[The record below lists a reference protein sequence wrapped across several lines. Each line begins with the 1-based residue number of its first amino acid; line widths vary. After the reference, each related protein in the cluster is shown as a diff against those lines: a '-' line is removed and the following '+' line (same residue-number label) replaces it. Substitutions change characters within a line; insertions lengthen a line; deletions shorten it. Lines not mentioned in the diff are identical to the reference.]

1 MIKLPSDDA
10 QIKRIVRTLQ
20 DAGYETYIVGG
31 AVRDL
36 LLGRPPKDYDLSTAA
51 TPEEIRAVFGRRSA
65 RIIGKRFRLVH
76 LRFGSEI
83 YEIATFRRRP
93 DSQGVIPAKLSGN
106 TDLPDKLIFED
117 NDFGTAQ
124 EDAFRRDFTCN
135 ALFYDPIANE
145 IIDFTGKGREDI
157 QNRVVRII
165 GNPEERLEE
174 DPVRL
179 LRALKLV
186 GQYGFTPEPET
197 ERALRSRM
205 ALIQHAANSRLTLE
219 LEKILAGCYLDSI
232 FKAFV
237 EYDLM
242 RYFLPHF
249 HENWN
254 TPKVKEAME
263 LISTRNRRVLAG
275 RYRNSASVAVAT
287 LILPTVARA
296 FGAKETGEMWVNPQE
311 ADDAVY
317 DILRGMFSP
326 HALIKRITAATVR
339 MVLVQPEMYACKR
352 THRIGQSRIMPNAR
366 ELLYIQ
372 NELWWHSSELI
383 STWERQHSEPDDGE
397 EQQVRRKRRR
407 SRRKRQREGAVQE

>member
-51 TPEEIRAVFGRRSA
+51 TPEEVRAVFGRRSA

-76 LRFGSEI
+76 LRFGNEI

-106 TDLPDKLIFED
+106 ADLPDKLIFED

-135 ALFYDPIANE
+135 ALFYDPIADS

-165 GNPEERLEE
+165 GDPTERMEE

-186 GQYGFTPEPET
+186 GQYGFAPEPST
-197 ERALRSRM
+197 EAVLRSRM

-219 LEKILAGCYLDSI
+219 LEKILSGCYIDSI
-232 FKAFV
+232 FKAFM
-237 EYDLM
+237 EYGLM

-249 HENWN
+249 HENWD
-254 TPKVKEAME
+254 TPQIKAAME
-263 LISTRNRRVLAG
+263 LVSTRNRRVLAG
-275 RYRNSASVAVAT
+275 RYRNSASVATAALV
-287 LILPTVARA
+287 LPTVAHT
-296 FGAKETGEMWVNPQE
+296 FGATPGEMWSDPPE
-311 ADDAVY
+311 PEDAIY
-317 DILRGMFSP
+317 DVLRGMFAP
-326 HALIKRITAATVR
+326 HALIKRITAAAVK
-339 MVLVQPEMYACKR
+339 MLMVQPEMFACKR
-352 THRIGQSRIMPNAR
+352 SQRLGQSRIMPNAR

-372 NELWWHSSELI
+372 NELWWHSSDI
-383 STWERQHSEPDDGE
+383 VATWERQHHEVE
-397 EQQVRRKRRR
+397 EAEQQTRKRRR
-407 SRRKRQREGAVQE
+407 RGRRKRQREGAPQE